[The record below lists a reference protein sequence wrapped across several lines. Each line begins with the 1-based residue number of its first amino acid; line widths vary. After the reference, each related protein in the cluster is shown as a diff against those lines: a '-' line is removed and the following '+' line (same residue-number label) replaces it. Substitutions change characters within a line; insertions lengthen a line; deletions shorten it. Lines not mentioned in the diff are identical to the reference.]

1 MITLKDAIK
10 IAKDNNKGLD
20 VFYCLETKNWYKFQF
35 SKDDSLIGNGS
46 VFSVNKQD
54 GKHEWKNFFNASN
67 EFNFD
72 QPIKEYDQRELNKI
86 GSL

>member
-1 MITLKDAIK
+1 MISIEDAIK
-10 IAKDNNKGLD
+10 IAKNNNKNSE

-35 SKDDSLIGNGS
+35 SKDGSLIGNGS
-46 VFSVNKQD
+46 VFGINKKT
-54 GKHEWKNFFNASN
+54 GEFEWKNYFNASD

-72 QPIKEYDQRELNKI
+72 QIIKEYDQRELNKI